1 MTATAL
7 RSGAAPGDR
16 RVLAPG
22 TFWYDTMR
30 RAGQNNFNE
39 RDPEALDVEAWIDYW
54 KRLKI
59 DTLLLSGGGIMAFY
73 PTRVPYHHRSRYL
86 GDRDLFGEFAAAAKR
101 EGMRVVARMDPN
113 WCYADGAEAHP
124 EWIARTADGRP
135 VHHPEVPELFRTCM
149 FSTFYT
155 EQMPAI
161 YREMNALYDIDGFFT
176 NGWPSTGRRPPWY
189 NAEHQH
195 LAGLPP
201 QEFHRI
207 YENRVLEIWK
217 LWDGI
222 AKERSPENVYVGN
235 LGGGI
240 RAVTDVMEIAK
251 VAGWFNADHQG
262 RSNQTPVWDCAQ
274 QGRVAHAVMDGR
286 AATNVTG
293 GYANADPFW
302 RHTSKAPEETT
313 LWMAQSTASGMV
325 PWFHW
330 LGGSPEDN
338 RFRRTGEAFFRWLAE
353 HEQHFRNEAPVTNL
367 AVVFSQR
374 TNAFYQPPGGGDVTD
389 YLQGWYYAL
398 LEARIPF
405 EFLHEQNLTPE
416 RLRKFSAIVLPNT
429 AMLSD
434 AQARAIE
441 DYVAG
446 GGAVVATFESGCF
459 DEWGRRR
466 DTPALAGLFG
476 VEVVGPPFGAGQGE
490 HKHHRRGHF
499 ARIEDDH
506 PILAGFGETTLLPY
520 GEFRLPVVP
529 GGARP
534 LSIVEP
540 YAAFPPEMVY
550 TNTPRTEES
559 ALSVRRHGQG
569 RVVWFSGDVDRSFWL
584 STNGDLGR
592 LMANAVRWA
601 FDGRQPVRVEGQGLI
616 DVFPWETR
624 EGYALHILNYTSPN
638 ALRGWVRETYP
649 LGPQTVSFEV
659 APGRTIRAVEALRA
673 GRSIPFTQDG
683 TTVRFT
689 LDGIADYEV
698 AALT

>member
-1 MTATAL
+1 MTETAL
-7 RSGAAPGDR
+7 LSGGAPGDR

-39 RDPEALDVEAWIDYW
+39 RDPEVLDVEAWIDYW
-54 KRLKI
+54 KRLRI

-73 PTRVPYHHRSRYL
+73 PTEIPYHHRSRYL

-124 EWIARTADGRP
+124 EWVARTADGQP
-135 VHHPEVPELFRTCM
+135 VHHPEVPELFRSCM

-155 EQMPAI
+155 EQMSAI
-161 YREMNALYDIDGFFT
+161 YREMNARYDIDGFFT
-176 NGWPSTGRRPPWY
+176 NGWPSTGRRPHWY
-189 NAEHQH
+189 NTDHQH
-195 LAGLPP
+195 LAKLPP

-207 YENRVLEIWK
+207 YEARVLEIWR

-222 AKERSPENVYVGN
+222 AKERSPENLYVGN

-262 RSNQTPVWDCAQ
+262 RNNQTPVWDCAQ

-286 AATNVTG
+286 AVTNVTG

-302 RHTSKAPEETT
+302 RHTTKAPEETT

-325 PWFHW
+325 PWYHW
-330 LGGSPEDN
+330 LGGAPDDQ
-338 RFRRTGEAFFRWLAE
+338 RFRRTGEAFFSWLAQ
-353 HEQHFRNEAPVTNL
+353 HERHFRNTAPVSNL

-416 RLRKFSAIVLPNT
+416 RLRKFAAIVLPNT

-441 DYVAG
+441 EYVAG

-459 DEWGRRR
+459 DEWGHRRA
-466 DTPALAGLFG
+466 TPALARLFG
-476 VEVVGPPFGAGQGE
+476 VEVAGPPFGAAQGE
-490 HKHHRRGHF
+490 HRHHRRGHL
-499 ARIEDDH
+499 ARIEGDH
-506 PILAGFGETTLLPY
+506 PILSSFGDTAVLPY
-520 GEFRLPVVP
+520 GEFRLPVRP
-529 GGARP
+529 GGADL

-550 TNTPRTEES
+550 TDTPRTDEA
-559 ALSVRRHGQG
+559 ALSARQHGQG
-569 RVVWFSGDVDRSFWL
+569 RVGWFSGDIDRSFWL
-584 STNGDLGR
+584 STNGDLAR

-601 FDGRQPVRVEGQGLI
+601 LDGRQPVRIEGQGLVDI
-616 DVFPWETR
+616 FPWQTQD
-624 EGYALHILNYTSPN
+624 GYALHILNYTSPN
-638 ALRGWVRETYP
+638 MMRGWVRETYP

-673 GRSIPFTQDG
+673 GRSVPFTQAG

-698 AALT
+698 AALS

>member
-7 RSGAAPGDR
+7 RSGSAPGDR

-39 RDPEALDVEAWIDYW
+39 RDPEILDVEAWIDYW

-59 DTLLLSGGGIMAFY
+59 NTLLLSGGGIMAFY
-73 PTRVPYHHRSRYL
+73 PTEIPYHHRSRYL

-124 EWIARTADGRP
+124 EWVARTADGQP

-155 EQMPAI
+155 EQMSAI
-161 YREMNALYDIDGFFT
+161 YREMNARYDIDGFFT

-189 NAEHQH
+189 NTEHQR

-201 QEFHRI
+201 QEFYRI
-207 YENRVLEIWK
+207 YEDRVLEIWR
-217 LWDGI
+217 LWDSI
-222 AKERSPENVYVGN
+222 AKERSPENLYVGN

-240 RAVTDVMEIAK
+240 RAVTDVMAIAK

-262 RSNQTPVWDCAQ
+262 RNNQTPVWDCAQ

-286 AATNVTG
+286 AVTNVTG

-302 RHTSKAPEETT
+302 RHITKAPEETT

-325 PWFHW
+325 PWYHW
-330 LGGSPEDN
+330 LGGAPDDQ
-338 RFRRTGEAFFRWLAE
+338 RFRRTGEAFFGWLAE
-353 HEQHFRNEAPVTNL
+353 HERHFRNEAPVANL
-367 AVVFSQR
+367 AIVFSQR

-405 EFLHEQNLTPE
+405 EFLHEQNLTAE
-416 RLRKFSAIVLPNT
+416 RLKKFAAIVLPNT

-434 AQARAIE
+434 AQAKAVE

-459 DEWGRRR
+459 DEWGHRRAA
-466 DTPALAGLFG
+466 PALARLFG
-476 VEVVGPPFGAGQGE
+476 VEVAGPPFGAAQGE
-490 HKHHRRGHF
+490 HRHHRRGHL
-499 ARIEDDH
+499 ARIEGDH
-506 PILAGFGETTLLPY
+506 PIVTGFGDTTLLPY
-520 GEFRLPVVP
+520 GEFRLPVAP
-529 GGARP
+529 GGADL

-550 TNTPRTEES
+550 TDMPRTQET
-559 ALSVRRHGQG
+559 ALSARRHGQG
-569 RVVWFSGDVDRSFWL
+569 RVVWFSGDIDRSFWL

-601 FDGRQPVRVEGQGLI
+601 LDGRQPVRIEGQGLV
-616 DVFPWETR
+616 DVFPWQTQD
-624 EGYALHILNYTSPN
+624 GYALHILNYTSPN
-638 ALRGWVRETYP
+638 MMRGWVRETYP
-649 LGPQTVSFEV
+649 LGPQSVTFEV

-673 GRSIPFTQDG
+673 GRSLPFTQTG